1 MRSFKTY
8 DWMVAPG
15 LGLKGLPLSLFAL
28 TASYNRAGCKM
39 YESRESL
46 AGYLGYS
53 ERQIG
58 KALNQLVADELLICR
73 KVAVHREFYINI
85 ITVNDIVSKKDS
97 KDNPI
102 LPSFRDFMKNCRP
115 MKKEEQSS
123 CFEGKKV
130 PIKKEESSSS
140 KENKIPEEQEQ
151 SSPNNKKDN
160 NIDNKID
167 NVLSTLSDKDFIE
180 ILYPI
185 FFFKNNCDPI
195 PEIKRFLDFYK
206 GKDWK
211 LGGGEVMSE
220 IRDLERAAESWQV
233 KKEQET
239 GFHPYF
245 IRGWKEVYKVIPKHL
260 KKECLKVKTPERG
273 PGSSRLVCSKA
284 IKEWLNENKE
294 KVELI
299 FKSHA
304 TYNYKLEW

>member
-8 DWMVAPG
+8 DWMLAPG

-58 KALNQLVADELLICR
+58 KALNQLVTNELLICR
-73 KVAVHREFYINI
+73 KVAAHREFYLNI
-85 ITVNDIVSKKDS
+85 ITVDDIVKKKDS

-102 LPSFRDFMKNCRP
+102 LSSFRDFMKKCRP

-123 CFEGKKV
+123 CIEGKKV
-130 PIKKEESSSS
+130 PMNSEESSPS
-140 KENKIPEEQEQ
+140 KENKIPKEQEQ
-151 SSPNNKKDN
+151 SSPNNEKYN
-160 NIDNKID
+160 NIDNKRD

-185 FFFKNNCDPI
+185 FFFKNNCNPI
-195 PEIKRFLDFYK
+195 PEMRRFLDFYRAK
-206 GKDWK
+206 GWK

-220 IRDLERAAESWQV
+220 IQDLIRPAEYWTV
-233 KKEQET
+233 KEQTET
-239 GFHPYF
+239 GFNPYF
-245 IRGWKEVYKVIPKHL
+245 IKGWRELYNEVPKSL
-260 KKECLKVKTPERG
+260 KMEFLKIRTPQRSLTYSNIICPDAVKH
-273 PGSSRLVCSKA
+273 
-284 IKEWLNENKE
+284 WLDENKE
-294 KVELI
+294 RVEQI
-299 FKSHA
+299 FK
-304 TYNYKLEW
+304 NYKLEW

>member
-8 DWMVAPG
+8 DWMLAPG

-58 KALNQLVADELLICR
+58 KALNQLVTNELLICR
-73 KVAVHREFYINI
+73 KVAAHREFYLNI
-85 ITVNDIVSKKDS
+85 ITVDDIVKKKDS

-102 LPSFRDFMKNCRP
+102 LSSFRDFMKKCRP

-123 CFEGKKV
+123 CIEGKKV
-130 PIKKEESSSS
+130 PMNSEESSPS
-140 KENKIPEEQEQ
+140 KENKIPKEQEQ
-151 SSPNNKKDN
+151 SSPNNEKYN
-160 NIDNKID
+160 NIDNKRD

-185 FFFKNNCDPI
+185 FFFKNNCNPI
-195 PEIKRFLDFYK
+195 PEMRRFLDFYRAK
-206 GKDWK
+206 GWK

-220 IRDLERAAESWQV
+220 IQDLISPAESWTV
-233 KKEQET
+233 KEQTET
-239 GFHPYF
+239 GFNPYF
-245 IRGWKEVYKVIPKHL
+245 IKGWRELYNEVPKSL
-260 KKECLKVKTPERG
+260 KMEFLKIRTPQRSLTYSNIICPDAVKHG
-273 PGSSRLVCSKA
+273 LDK
-284 IKEWLNENKE
+284 NKE
-294 KVELI
+294 RVEQI
-299 FKSHA
+299 FK
-304 TYNYKLEW
+304 NYKLEW

>member
-8 DWMVAPG
+8 DWMLAPG

-58 KALNQLVADELLICR
+58 KALNQLVTNELLICR
-73 KVAVHREFYINI
+73 KVAAHREFYLNI
-85 ITVNDIVSKKDS
+85 ITVDDIVKKKDS

-102 LPSFRDFMKNCRP
+102 LSSFRDFMKKCRP

-123 CFEGKKV
+123 CIEGKKV
-130 PIKKEESSSS
+130 PMNSEESSPS
-140 KENKIPEEQEQ
+140 KENKIPKEQEQ
-151 SSPNNKKDN
+151 SSPNNEKYN
-160 NIDNKID
+160 NIDNKRD

-185 FFFKNNCDPI
+185 FFFKNNCNPI
-195 PEIKRFLDFYK
+195 PEMRRFLDFYRAK
-206 GKDWK
+206 GWK

-220 IRDLERAAESWQV
+220 IQDLIRPAESWTV
-233 KKEQET
+233 KEQTET
-239 GFHPYF
+239 GFNPYF
-245 IRGWKEVYKVIPKHL
+245 IKGWRELYNEVPKSL
-260 KKECLKVKTPERG
+260 KMEFLKIRTPQRSLTYSNIICPDAVKH
-273 PGSSRLVCSKA
+273 
-284 IKEWLNENKE
+284 WLDKNKE
-294 KVELI
+294 RVEQI
-299 FKSHA
+299 FK
-304 TYNYKLEW
+304 NYKLEW

>member
-1 MRSFKTY
+1 
-8 DWMVAPG
+8 MVAPG

-130 PIKKEESSSS
+130 PI
-140 KENKIPEEQEQ
+140 
-151 SSPNNKKDN
+151 
-160 NIDNKID
+160 
-167 NVLSTLSDKDFIE
+167 
-180 ILYPI
+180 
-185 FFFKNNCDPI
+185 
-195 PEIKRFLDFYK
+195 
-206 GKDWK
+206 
-211 LGGGEVMSE
+211 
-220 IRDLERAAESWQV
+220 
-233 KKEQET
+233 
-239 GFHPYF
+239 
-245 IRGWKEVYKVIPKHL
+245 
-260 KKECLKVKTPERG
+260 
-273 PGSSRLVCSKA
+273 
-284 IKEWLNENKE
+284 
-294 KVELI
+294 
-299 FKSHA
+299 
-304 TYNYKLEW
+304 